1 MISFPFDNTSQ
12 EVQDRNIDSDIFA
25 EYLKRLTGGKNGVFA
40 EVGTKM
46 QVTATG
52 GMTVKVKPG
61 DGFIEGRIFI
71 NENETELPID
81 DAESLNRIDT
91 VVVRLSKANRET
103 TLEVVKGTASSAPS
117 APALT
122 RESGVYEL
130 GLANI
135 LVKKNTANITQAEVT
150 DTRTNEQ
157 RCGIAPVLGQIDT
170 QGLYDQYQSS
180 LDQFLETVQQ
190 AIDGTLAGQLQTN
203 IDNLEANSYLLD
215 PLQTIP
221 SNADLND
228 YTEFGCWLCP
238 SGTVAKT
245 LKNCPV
251 SGGGFT
257 LRIMRGTSGNPFVQ
271 EIIYYTGDRFFRPYT
286 TAGFNTGWKANVYTT
301 DLNNYQGITIK
312 KVWENASPTSIFN
325 QQTITANMD
334 GNVALIEFKLENNNP
349 ETFWELCKI
358 GSEGIASAL
367 RSTTSANI
375 LVGNIGGQARSYK
388 VTETGIKF
396 SGSVFMYANS
406 YQGKN
411 NGCIPLNIYTIKFLE
426 GNS

>member
-25 EYLKRLTGGKNGVFA
+25 EYLKRLTGGKNGIFA

-61 DGFIEGRIFI
+61 DGFVEGRIFI
-71 NENETELPID
+71 NENETELSISS
-81 DAESLNRIDT
+81 AESLDRIDT
-91 VVVRLSKANRET
+91 IVVRLSKSNRET

-180 LDQFLETVQQ
+180 LDQFLETVAQ
-190 AIDGTLAGQLQTN
+190 AIDGTLAGNLQN
-203 IDNLEANSYLLD
+203 QID
-215 PLQTIP
+215 
-221 SNADLND
+221 
-228 YTEFGCWLCP
+228 
-238 SGTVAKT
+238 
-245 LKNCPV
+245 
-251 SGGGFT
+251 
-257 LRIMRGTSGNPFVQ
+257 
-271 EIIYYTGDRFFRPYT
+271 EIKSRAVFF
-286 TAGFNTGWKANVYTT
+286 K
-301 DLNNYQGITIK
+301 
-312 KVWENASPTSIFN
+312 ES
-325 QQTITANMD
+325 
-334 GNVALIEFKLENNNP
+334 
-349 ETFWELCKI
+349 
-358 GSEGIASAL
+358 
-367 RSTTSANI
+367 
-375 LVGNIGGQARSYK
+375 
-388 VTETGIKF
+388 
-396 SGSVFMYANS
+396 
-406 YQGKN
+406 
-411 NGCIPLNIYTIKFLE
+411 
-426 GNS
+426 